1 MGINLDSSKQNGNA
15 ETQRRDRKEVELTGF
30 DNWLGVGDEEKGEA
44 ITMKLC
50 VITDSDGIIRIM
62 SQMRT
67 LCFEG

>member
-1 MGINLDSSKQNGNA
+1 MGMNLDGGKQNGNA
-15 ETQRRDRKEVELTGF
+15 ETQRRDGKEVALTGF
-30 DNWLGVGDEEKGEA
+30 DNWLGVGNEEKGEA
-44 ITMKLC
+44 IIMKLH

>member
-15 ETQRRDRKEVELTGF
+15 ETQRRDRKEVELTVF
-30 DNWLGVGDEEKGEA
+30 DNWLEVGDEEKGEA
-44 ITMKLC
+44 IAMKLR

>member
-1 MGINLDSSKQNGNA
+1 MGMHLDSSKENGNA
-15 ETQRRDRKEVELTGF
+15 ETQRRGRKEVALTGF
-30 DNWLGVGDEEKGEA
+30 DNWLGIGDEEKGEV